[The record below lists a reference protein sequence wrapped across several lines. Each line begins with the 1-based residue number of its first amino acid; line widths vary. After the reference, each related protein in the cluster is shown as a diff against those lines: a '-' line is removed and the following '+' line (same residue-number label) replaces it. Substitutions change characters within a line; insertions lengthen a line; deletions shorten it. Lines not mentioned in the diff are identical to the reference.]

1 MIKLINVAISADVF
15 ESFKDKKGN
24 FKAEI
29 SGDVQ
34 GLLSLYEASYL
45 GFEGEN
51 LLDEARAFSKI
62 HLKNLQGGT
71 DTKLAEKVSHA
82 LELPYHRRVHRL
94 EARWFIE
101 NYEEKE
107 PYDRI
112 LLELAKLDFNMVQ
125 SLMKKELQELLRS
138 KREREEY

>member
-1 MIKLINVAISADVF
+1 MRADVF
-15 ESFKDKKGN
+15 ESLKDKEGN

-34 GLLSLYEASYL
+34 GLLSLYEASFL

-51 LLDEARAFSKI
+51 VLDEARAFSATR
-62 HLKNLQGGT
+62 LKSLKEVT

-101 NYEEKE
+101 KHEVNE
-107 PYDRI
+107 PHDRV

-125 SLMKKELQELLRS
+125 SLMKKELQELSRS
-138 KREREEY
+138 EREILIN